1 MVKEKR
7 KEKGLTQSKLAKN
20 LGITKGYL
28 SKLETHPDLCNP
40 NVNLLLK
47 LSKEL
52 DIHPVKIF
60 LFFIKKKLPTD
71 KS

>member
-1 MVKEKR
+1 MLKEKR

-28 SKLETHPDLCNP
+28 SKLENHPDLCNP

-47 LSKEL
+47 LAKEL
-52 DIHPVKIF
+52 DLHHVKIF
-60 LFFIKKKLPTD
+60 CFFIKEKLSNY